1 MQSKHKKIE
10 KISSLILKKNHEFVN
25 AEKKSRLFQVIFL
38 KSKIF
43 LKYSRAFK
51 AGV

>member
-1 MQSKHKKIE
+1 MQTQKNRKNIKSDF
-10 KISSLILKKNHEFVN
+10 KKNHDFVN
-25 AEKKSRLFQVIFL
+25 AENKSRLFQVIFL

-43 LKYSRAFK
+43 LKYSRAFM